1 MAIRIAA
8 VLVLICMVSA
18 SAGFARQ
25 NRRNSNIDNIGVRDI
40 NRGQISI
47 ASVEEAFVLG
57 RELAA
62 ELEREIQ
69 LVTDPTVLDYI
80 DWLGQ
85 KLARASDP
93 TGPLRFSV
101 VDSDEVNALSLP
113 GGFIYINTGTILAA
127 TSEAELASVI
137 AHQIAHATARHGEEL
152 GLKWAIINWR
162 LPEPI
167 PLGFTYLAVLARTG
181 ELDRGSPLGP
191 GGRMMPIMFRMFNRK
206 AVEEADF
213 LGAQYLYRAGY
224 DPGAAMRILA
234 KDSPELLTKTP
245 DDKPV
250 LLSERPD
257 AERSLFWTH
266 PSIAARLD
274 AIEATIEAYLPP
286 RELNIVTT
294 DEFRS
299 IQRRLAEENL
309 RR

>member
-1 MAIRIAA
+1 M
-8 VLVLICMVSA
+8 
-18 SAGFARQ
+18 
-25 NRRNSNIDNIGVRDI
+25 
-40 NRGQISI
+40 
-47 ASVEEAFVLG
+47 
-57 RELAA
+57 
-62 ELEREIQ
+62 
-69 LVTDPTVLDYI
+69 
-80 DWLGQ
+80 
-85 KLARASDP
+85 
-93 TGPLRFSV
+93 
-101 VDSDEVNALSLP
+101 
-113 GGFIYINTGTILAA
+113 
-127 TSEAELASVI
+127 I

-152 GLKWAIINWR
+152 RLRLAIINWR

-167 PLGFTYLAVLARTG
+167 PLGFTYLAVSERT
-181 ELDRGSPLGP
+181 EDFEPDRGSPPGP
-191 GGRMMPIMFRMFNRK
+191 EDRMLPLMFRFFNRK

-224 DPGAAMRILA
+224 DPGAAMRFLA

-250 LLSERPD
+250 LLRDRPD

-266 PSIAARLD
+266 PSIADRLD

-286 RELNIVTT
+286 RQQNIVTT